1 MTEKKSQEDIEHV
14 ANMANA
20 HAFICQF
27 QHGYETEC
35 GERGVQIAGGQKRSY
50 SFILS
55 EEILFDYLERI
66 ALARALVRSPK
77 ILLLDEATSALDAEA
92 ESQVQEAI
100 SRTVIGRTVLI
111 IAHRLST
118 IRHADRI
125 LVLQYGTIVEEG
137 THMEL
142 MDKRGL
148 YYQLVKRQTEQI
160 EMKQSRNTPIEIP
173 LMNKQYSTTFNPRE
187 SI

>member
-1 MTEKKSQEDIEHV
+1 M
-14 ANMANA
+14 
-20 HAFICQF
+20 
-27 QHGYETEC
+27 
-35 GERGVQIAGGQKRSY
+35 
-50 SFILS
+50 
-55 EEILFDYLERI
+55 
-66 ALARALVRSPK
+66 
-77 ILLLDEATSALDAEA
+77 
-92 ESQVQEAI
+92 
-100 SRTVIGRTVLI
+100 LI

-160 EMKQSRNTPIEIP
+160 EMQQSITKSTTISMGIP
-173 LMNKQYSTTFNPRE
+173 LTDKPYSTSFNSKE

>member
-1 MTEKKSQEDIEHV
+1 MWRTWC
-14 ANMANA
+14 ANCWWTKT
-20 HAFICQF
+20 F
-27 QHGYETEC
+27 
-35 GERGVQIAGGQKRSY
+35 V

-55 EEILFDYLERI
+55 EEILFNYLERI
-66 ALARALVRSPK
+66 ALARALIRSPK

-137 THMEL
+137 THMVL

-160 EMKQSRNTPIEIP
+160 EMKQPMNNPTTISMEIP
-173 LMNKQYSTTFNPRE
+173 SMDKQYSTSFNPKE